1 MIFVGIDV
9 AKDKHDYFITNSD
22 GEVLF
27 YSFSI
32 TNNLSGFTELYQ
44 NILSVTDDVNK
55 VKVELK
61 ATGHYKN
68 GASDISDM
76 PFIMR

>member
-27 YSFSI
+27 YSLSI
-32 TNNLSGFTELYQ
+32 TNNLSGY
-44 NILSVTDDVNK
+44 
-55 VKVELK
+55 
-61 ATGHYKN
+61 N
-68 GASDISDM
+68 GLIN
-76 PFIMR
+76 